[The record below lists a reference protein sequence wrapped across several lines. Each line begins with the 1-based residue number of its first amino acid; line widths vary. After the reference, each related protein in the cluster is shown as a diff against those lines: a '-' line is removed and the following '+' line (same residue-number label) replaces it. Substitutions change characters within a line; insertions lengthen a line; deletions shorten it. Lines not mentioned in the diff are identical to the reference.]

1 MHINRKWLHVFCSYF
16 WSSYILLSLYGQHLF
31 QLIFSQCHYWLIEFQ
46 VWVGLWC
53 CILSIKFSAKWLW
66 NFCLKTP
73 LTENSLTPKS
83 SSSYL
88 WTTLAFTF
96 WVLITLL
103 LIYHVG
109 PQNTK
114 IIHSA
119 CHPFRYVKMIR
130 QFYCFSG
137 GNSLIGKSFS
147 HVPWRFL
154 WLSMTLKSLV
164 LRFKSCFWRN
174 SKIKTI
180 VYLLH
185 QLTWAPHLFPWSC
198 IFHSVSKFNF
208 QCILILSSYT
218 HYITFL
224 FPMLLKCVAH
234 RICPTQKTEITEK

>member
-16 WSSYILLSLYGQHLF
+16 WSSHILLSLYGQHLF

-66 NFCLKTP
+66 NFCLKPP

-96 WVLITLL
+96 WALITLL

-154 WLSMTLKSLV
+154 WLSMTLKSRSLDSRAVSEETARSKPLYTSFINWLELHISFLGLV
-164 LRFKSCFWRN
+164 FS
-174 SKIKTI
+174 I
-180 VYLLH
+180 
-185 QLTWAPHLFPWSC
+185 LFL
-198 IFHSVSKFNF
+198 N
-208 QCILILSSYT
+208 L
-218 HYITFL
+218 FL
-224 FPMLLKCVAH
+224 Y
-234 RICPTQKTEITEK
+234 